1 MRDRTGKRMPS
12 LTGGPRVRDGQ
23 QAPRGIAVPRSAGP
37 VAAAAAAFPIG
48 AAPADSPSAAF
59 LALWYAAPMLGLLV
73 IAVSCV
79 LFWRSSLRRAVAA
92 RTAELRRTADFH
104 RALFDSSPVA
114 QFSVDLCGNVLTW
127 NPAAER
133 MFGWSADE
141 VVGRRLPLLLEE
153 VSERAARA
161 CQDLAA
167 GKPFKDE
174 EVSRKRKD
182 GSTVVGLYSGSPVY
196 DASGALVGVAGAVLD
211 VTERRQ
217 AESALLE
224 SDRRLNV
231 LMGNLPG
238 MAYRCRFSPGW
249 PMEFV
254 SQGCLALTGF
264 GADELTGEDGVQ
276 YGDLVHP
283 DDRQYVLDAVTEAVR
298 EGRPF
303 TLEYRIRTKDG
314 GERCVWEQGR
324 WVSRGDNGA
333 DRLEGFI
340 ADITDRRRAEAERER
355 LVTAVE
361 QAGEVIIITDPE
373 GVIEYVNAAFERTTG
388 YTRAEVLGRTPK
400 MLSSG
405 VHDDAFYRDLW
416 DTIRS
421 GQVWSGRIT
430 NKRRD
435 GSLYTEEVTISP
447 VLDAKGNVVN
457 YVAAKGDISR
467 RIELEEQH
475 RQTQKLESVGRLA
488 GGVAHDFNNMLNV
501 ILTRV
506 EMMLEESDAAGSN
519 REAMQEIHDAAT
531 RSAEL
536 TRQLLGFARKQ
547 DASPR
552 PVDLN
557 ETVSGMTRMLERLIS
572 EDIALVWS
580 PGAGVPN
587 VRIDPSQ
594 LDQVLVNL
602 CVNARDAIEGTGR
615 ITIETAAM
623 SCDEIEPAVAAGCA
637 AEWFAALIVSDSGCG
652 MSAETRERIFDP
664 FYTTKGLG
672 QGTGLGLATVYGIV
686 KQNGGF
692 IEVDS
697 AEGKGSTFRICL
709 PECTD
714 PVEPPADP
722 APTSPRASRGGREL
736 ILFVEDE
743 PAILRSGVAVLEKL
757 GYRVLPALTPDD
769 ALQFAEKHR
778 DAIDLLVT
786 DVIMPGMDGHELAER
801 LRSWHPNLPCLFT
814 SGYTA
819 DIISKRG
826 ALDPGVHFLQKPF
839 SIRDIADRVRAL
851 LDARPAAREDS
862 PGTESDTLK
871 D

>member
-1 MRDRTGKRMPS
+1 MGETMTSLGGGGRIRGGEREPTG
-12 LTGGPRVRDGQ
+12 
-23 QAPRGIAVPRSAGP
+23 
-37 VAAAAAAFPIG
+37 VAAPGSACPSAAAVAAFSLG
-48 AAPADSPSAAF
+48 AAPSDGPSAAIVF
-59 LALWYAAPMLGLLV
+59 LWYAAPMLGLLV
-73 IAVSCV
+73 IAVSCA

-114 QFSVDLCGNVLTW
+114 QFSVDLCGTVLTW

-161 CQDLAA
+161 CQGLAA

-174 EVSRKRKD
+174 EISRKRKD

-211 VTERRQ
+211 VTDRRQ
-217 AESALLE
+217 AESALVE

-238 MAYRCRFSPGW
+238 MAYRCRFEPGW

-254 SQGCLALTGF
+254 SQGCLALTGYS
-264 GADELTGEDGVQ
+264 AEELTSADGIQ
-276 YGDLVHP
+276 YGDLILP

-303 TLEYRIRTKDG
+303 TLEYSIRTKDG
-314 GERCVWEQGR
+314 DERYVWEQGR

-361 QAGEVIIITDPE
+361 QAGEVIIITDPD
-373 GVIEYVNAAFERTTG
+373 GVIEYVNAAFERSTG
-388 YTRAEVLGRTPK
+388 YVRAEVLGRTPK

-430 NKRRD
+430 NKRKD

-447 VLDAKGNVVN
+447 VLDAKGGVVN

-467 RIELEEQH
+467 RIELEELHQ
-475 RQTQKLESVGRLA
+475 QSQKLEAVGRLA

-506 EMMLEESDAAGSN
+506 EMMLEESDADGPN

-531 RSAEL
+531 RSAGL
-536 TRQLLGFARKQ
+536 TKQLLGFARKQ

-557 ETVSGMTRMLERLIS
+557 ETVAGMTRMLERLIS

-615 ITIETAAM
+615 IAIETAAI
-623 SCDEIEPAVAAGCA
+623 SGDEIEPAVAAGCA
-637 AEWFAALIVSDSGCG
+637 FERFAVLIVSDSGCG
-652 MSAETRERIFDP
+652 MDAETRERIFDP

-692 IEVDS
+692 IDVDS
-697 AEGKGSTFRICL
+697 TEGKGSTFRICL

-714 PVEPPADP
+714 PVEPLADP

-769 ALQFAEKHR
+769 ALQFAEEHK

-839 SIRDIADRVRAL
+839 SVHDIADRVRAL
-851 LDARPAAREDS
+851 LDARPAAREDD
-862 PGTESDTLK
+862 PDLESETRK

>member
-1 MRDRTGKRMPS
+1 MQLLK
-12 LTGGPRVRDGQ
+12 GGL
-23 QAPRGIAVPRSAGP
+23 QARGVEQTPRGIAAPQSANP
-37 VAAAAAAFPIG
+37 VAAAAAAFSIG
-48 AAPADSPSAAF
+48 AAPTDGPSAA
-59 LALWYAAPMLGLLV
+59 LLTLWYAAPMVGLLV

-79 LFWRSSLRRAVAA
+79 LFWRSSLRRAVAV
-92 RTAELRRTADFH
+92 RTAELRRTAEFH
-104 RALFDSSPVA
+104 RALFESSPVA

-174 EVSRKRKD
+174 EIWRNRKD

-217 AESALLE
+217 AESALRE
-224 SDRRLNV
+224 SERRLNV

-238 MAYRCRFSPGW
+238 MAYRCLFEPGW

-254 SQGCLALTGF
+254 SQGCLALTGYS
-264 GADELTGEDGVQ
+264 ADELTDGDGIQ
-276 YGDLVHP
+276 YGDLIHP
-283 DDRQYVLDAVTEAVR
+283 DDRQHVLDVVTEAVR
-298 EGRPF
+298 EGRSF

-314 GERCVWEQGR
+314 GERYVWEQGR
-324 WVSRGDNGA
+324 WVSRGDDGA
-333 DRLEGFI
+333 HRLEGFV
-340 ADITDRRRAEAERER
+340 ADTTDRKRAEAERER
-355 LVTAVE
+355 LVAAVE
-361 QAGEVIIITDPE
+361 QAGEVIIITDPD

-388 YTRAEVLGRTPK
+388 YTCAEAIGKTPK

-421 GQVWSGRIT
+421 GRVWSGRIT
-430 NKRRD
+430 NRRKD

-447 VLDAKGNVVN
+447 VMDAQGGVVN

-475 RQTQKLESVGRLA
+475 QQTQKLEAVGRLA

-501 ILTRV
+501 ILNRV
-506 EMMLEESDAAGSN
+506 EMMIEEADPVSPN

-536 TRQLLGFARKQ
+536 TRQLLGFARRQ
-547 DASPR
+547 EASPR

-615 ITIETAAM
+615 ITIETAAVPG
-623 SCDEIEPAVAAGCA
+623 DEIEPAVSAGCA
-637 AEWFAALIVSDSGCG
+637 SERFAALIVSDSGCG
-652 MSAETRERIFDP
+652 MDAETKEHIFDP

-692 IEVDS
+692 IGVDS
-697 AEGKGSTFRICL
+697 DKGKGSTFRIYL

-714 PVEPPADP
+714 PVEPLADP
-722 APTSPRASRGGREL
+722 APASPRASRSGGEL

-757 GYRVLPALTPDD
+757 GYRVLPAQTPDD
-769 ALQFAEKHR
+769 ALRLAEEHEG
-778 DAIDLLVT
+778 AIDLLVT
-786 DVIMPGMDGHELAER
+786 DVVMPGMDGRELAER
-801 LRSWHPNLPCLFT
+801 LRSWRPNLPCLFT

-819 DIISKRG
+819 DIISKKG

-839 SIRDIADRVRAL
+839 SIYDIADRVRAL

-862 PGTESDTLK
+862 PDLESEAVK

>member
-1 MRDRTGKRMPS
+1 
-12 LTGGPRVRDGQ
+12 
-23 QAPRGIAVPRSAGP
+23 
-37 VAAAAAAFPIG
+37 
-48 AAPADSPSAAF
+48 
-59 LALWYAAPMLGLLV
+59 MLGLFV

-79 LFWRSSLRRAVAA
+79 LFWRSSLRRAVAE
-92 RTAELRRTADFH
+92 RTAELRRTSEFH
-104 RALFDSSPVA
+104 RALFESSPVA

-141 VVGRRLPLLLEE
+141 VIGSPLPLLLEE

-167 GKPFKDE
+167 GKSFKDE

-211 VTERRQ
+211 VTERKQ
-217 AESALLE
+217 AESALIE

-231 LMGNLPG
+231 LMDNLPG
-238 MAYRCRFSPGW
+238 MAYRCRFEPDW

-254 SQGCLALTGF
+254 SQGCRALTGF
-264 GADELTGEDGVQ
+264 SADELTRGDGIQ
-276 YGDLVHP
+276 YGDLIHP

-324 WVSRGDNGA
+324 SVTA
-333 DRLEGFI
+333 DDRPMAILEGFV
-340 ADITDRRRAEAERER
+340 ADTTDRRRAEAERER

-361 QAGEVIIITDPE
+361 QAGEVIIITDPD

-388 YTRAEVLGRTPK
+388 YTRAEVLGKTPK

-421 GQVWSGRIT
+421 GEVWSGRIT
-430 NKRRD
+430 NKRKD
-435 GSLYTEEVTISP
+435 GALYTEEVTISP
-447 VLDAKGNVVN
+447 VLDAKGSVVN

-501 ILTRV
+501 ILNRV
-506 EMMLEESDAAGSN
+506 EMMLEETDPAGQN

-602 CVNARDAIEGTGR
+602 CVNARDAIEETGR
-615 ITIETAAM
+615 ITIETAATPGE
-623 SCDEIEPAVAAGCA
+623 EIEASAAVGSVAGR
-637 AEWFAALIVSDSGCG
+637 FAALIVSDSGCG
-652 MSAETRERIFDP
+652 MDAETRERIFDP

-692 IEVDS
+692 IDVDS
-697 AEGKGSTFRICL
+697 EKGKGTTFRIYL
-709 PECTD
+709 PECMD
-714 PVEPPADP
+714 PVEPFADP
-722 APTSPRASRGGREL
+722 APTSPRASGGGREL

-757 GYRVLPALTPDD
+757 GYRVLPAQTPDD
-769 ALQFAEKHR
+769 ALRFAEEHK

-801 LRSWHPNLPCLFT
+801 LRSRHPNLPCLFT

-819 DIISKRG
+819 DIISKKG

-839 SIRDIADRVRAL
+839 SIHDIAGRVRAL
-851 LDARPAAREDS
+851 LDARPGAQEHS
-862 PGTESDTLK
+862 PGIESETLK